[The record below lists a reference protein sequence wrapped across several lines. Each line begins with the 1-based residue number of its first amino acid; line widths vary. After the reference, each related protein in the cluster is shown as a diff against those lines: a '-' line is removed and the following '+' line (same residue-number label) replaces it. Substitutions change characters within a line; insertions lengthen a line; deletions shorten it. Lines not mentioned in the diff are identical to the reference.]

1 MEVRRDKLYVIVAQA
16 KREAT
21 FGRAIVLAHF
31 VFLASTREQS
41 MAIDHCTDMLRDVL
55 LAAITVQKE
64 GIGEGEAPEFEAVAR
79 AG

>member
-1 MEVRRDKLYVIVAQA
+1 
-16 KREAT
+16 
-21 FGRAIVLAHF
+21 
-31 VFLASTREQS
+31 